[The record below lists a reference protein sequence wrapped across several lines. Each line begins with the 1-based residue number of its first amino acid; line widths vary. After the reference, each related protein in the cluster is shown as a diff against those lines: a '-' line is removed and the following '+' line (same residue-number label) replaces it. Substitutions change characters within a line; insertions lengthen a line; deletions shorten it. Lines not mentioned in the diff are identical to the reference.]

1 MARVWGVLL
10 VGIFVAVGVLALAP
24 QAEGVGTVKVC
35 GSGYGHGV
43 GLSQYGAYGRAK
55 AGQGY
60 ARILKTYYHNVSL
73 RRYSSNP
80 YERVLL
86 GQKSLGG
93 SFYVTVRPGSK
104 ARLRNLKTNGTV
116 ALRPANYRVRYL
128 SGRRLYQVTNA
139 SAGRSVG
146 SYTGPIR
153 FERVSGSLLAYGGKR
168 YRGMMLTKASGSGLY
183 LVNQLRLEDYVRGV
197 VPNEM
202 PSSWASEALK
212 SQAVAARSYAR
223 STKRGGVFDFY
234 ADTRDQVYGG
244 ASSETRATNRAVG
257 ATARVAAV
265 YGGKAIKAFF
275 YSSNGGY
282 SEDSAYVFGSS
293 PYLKAVRD
301 VDSSGRSFE
310 ARVGSPWTRWSG
322 TINLYGSS
330 RLGVGRI
337 RGVRVLTRSPS
348 GRATK
353 VRVTGTQGAKTIY
366 GEYNVRYDLQSNG
379 LRRAD
384 GSRYP
389 AGDLPSA
396 RVRFGSACG

>member
-1 MARVWGVLL
+1 MVRIWGVLL
-10 VGIFVAVGVLALAP
+10 VGVFMAVGILTLAP
-24 QAEGVGTVKVC
+24 QAEGASTLKVC

-60 ARILKTYYHNVSL
+60 ARILKTYYRGVSL
-73 RRYSSNP
+73 NQYSSNP
-80 YERVLL
+80 YVRVLL
-86 GQKSLGG
+86 GQKSLDG
-93 SFYVTVRPGSK
+93 SHYVTVRSGSK
-104 ARLRNLKTNGTV
+104 ARLRNLKTGGTV
-116 ALRPANYRVRYL
+116 ALGPANYRVRYL
-128 SGRRLYQVTNA
+128 SGRRLYQITNV
-139 SAGRSVG
+139 STGRPVG
-146 SYTGPIR
+146 SYTGPVR
-153 FERVSGSLLAYGGKR
+153 FERVSGSLLAYGGKG
-168 YRGMMLTKASGSGLY
+168 YRGMLLARASGSNLY
-183 LVNQLRLEDYVRGV
+183 LVNQLRLESYVRGV

-202 PSSWASEALK
+202 PSSWAPEALK

-223 STKRGGVFDFY
+223 ATKRGGVFDFY

-257 ATARVAAV
+257 ATARIAAV
-265 YGGKAIKAFF
+265 YGGKVIKAFF

-301 VDSSGRSFE
+301 VDSAGRSFE
-310 ARVGSPWTRWSG
+310 ARVVSPWTRWSG
-322 TINLYGSS
+322 TLNLYGSS
-330 RLGVGRI
+330 KLGVGRI
-337 RGVRVLTRSPS
+337 RGVRVLQRSPS

-353 VRVTGTQGAKTIY
+353 VRVAGTQGTKTIY

>member
-1 MARVWGVLL
+1 MARIWGVLL
-10 VGIFVAVGVLALAP
+10 VGVFMAVGVLALAP
-24 QAEGVGTVKVC
+24 QAEGAGTVKVC

-60 ARILKTYYHNVSL
+60 ARIIKAYYRNTSL

-80 YERVLL
+80 YVRVML
-86 GQKSLGG
+86 GRKSLDG
-93 SFYVTVRPGSK
+93 SFYVTVRSGSK

-116 ALRPANYRVRYL
+116 ALGPANYRVRYL
-128 SGRRLYQVTNA
+128 SGRRLYQVTN
-139 SAGRSVG
+139 SSSGRSVG

-168 YRGMMLTKASGSGLY
+168 YRGMLLAKASGSGLY

-202 PSSWASEALK
+202 PSSWAFEALK

-223 STKRGGVFDFY
+223 ATKRGGTFDFY

-257 ATARVAAV
+257 ATARVAVV

-282 SEDSAYVFGSS
+282 SEDSAYVFGLS

-301 VDSSGRSFE
+301 TDSARRSFE

-322 TINLYGSS
+322 TINLYASS
-330 RLGVGRI
+330 KLGVGRI
-337 RGVRVLTRSPS
+337 RSLRVLARSPS

-353 VRVTGTQGAKTIY
+353 VRVVGTRGTKTIY

-389 AGDLPSA
+389 SGDLPSA